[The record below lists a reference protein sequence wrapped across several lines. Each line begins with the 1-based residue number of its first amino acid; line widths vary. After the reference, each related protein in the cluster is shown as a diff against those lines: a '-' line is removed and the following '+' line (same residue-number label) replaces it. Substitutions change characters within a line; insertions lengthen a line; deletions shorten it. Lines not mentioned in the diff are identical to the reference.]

1 MSIRSQPAGF
11 TLVELLV
18 GTAIGAVVLTGIAAV
33 FVSQA
38 WQYQAHANRRA
49 VQSSVRQALGFVER
63 HVRNAGYGVDPD
75 RALLAYDSYD
85 AASNAHGEGF
95 PDALTVHSRDPYFR
109 RLATTVGTDFL
120 QFDLALQRPLLKGEI
135 LLVLCPGAIRYAY
148 VTVGETAP
156 VKATSVKL
164 DTAPVTVDSPAGPPG
179 ALFHEQAQLD
189 DACFHD
195 SEPPVVVKVE
205 RASFYVASFDDDGDP
220 ATPGAT
226 PYLMLHRGV
235 DINGDG
241 AIDAADASPLAVGLE
256 QFQVAYILNT
266 LGNTPPPLVGVD
278 DSVPWGESW
287 HTGTPES
294 DRPRLEDP
302 YASPRRLVS
311 HPANIR
317 QVRLTFVARS
327 ARPDTQRPGDD
338 VLTPGAAGSDGP
350 ALPSGTTSWR
360 QLENLGPTPA
370 RAFDPRGGGFTRAV
384 MREAIAPKNLLMR
397 SQFIPVHLGGG

>member
-1 MSIRSQPAGF
+1 MRAPSARRGF

-38 WQYQAHANRRA
+38 WQYQAHASRRA

-75 RALLAYDSYD
+75 RAILAYDSYD
-85 AASNAHGEGF
+85 AANNAHGEGY
-95 PDALTVHSRDPYFR
+95 PDAITVHTRDLYFR

-120 QFDLALQRPLLKGEI
+120 QFDKELRRPLLKGEI

-156 VKATSVKL
+156 VNATSVKL
-164 DTAPVTVDSPAGPPG
+164 DTAPVTVDSPVGPPG
-179 ALFHEQAQLD
+179 ALFHEQGQLA

-205 RASFYVASFDDDGDP
+205 RASFYVASFDDDGNP

-235 DINGDG
+235 DLNGDG
-241 AIDAADASPLAVGLE
+241 TIDAADASPVAVGVE
-256 QFQVAYILNT
+256 QLQVAYILNT
-266 LGNTPPPLVGVD
+266 LGNTAPPILGMEGG
-278 DSVPWGESW
+278 VPWGESW
-287 HTGTPES
+287 HTGTPPES
-294 DRPRLEDP
+294 QPRLEDP
-302 YASPRRLVS
+302 YASPRRLIS

-327 ARPDTQRPGDD
+327 TQSDTQRPGDD
-338 VLTPGAAGSDGP
+338 ALTPVAADTSGP
-350 ALPSGTTSWR
+350 ASPVSWR
-360 QLENLGPTPA
+360 PLENLGTTPVK
-370 RAFDPRGGGFTRAV
+370 AFDPRGGGFTRAV